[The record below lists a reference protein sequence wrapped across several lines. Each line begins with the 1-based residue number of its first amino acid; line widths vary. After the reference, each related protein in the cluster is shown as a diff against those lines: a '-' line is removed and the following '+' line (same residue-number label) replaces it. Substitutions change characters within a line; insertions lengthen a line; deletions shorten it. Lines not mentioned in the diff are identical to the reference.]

1 MEEETSCGKLVEGP
15 GWPGSCLICTNLIVF
30 GLPVFLA
37 KEQVVKEQ
45 TARSQQGFSEH
56 RGILGNRHSSERQV
70 YRGKPGGQEDPRTV
84 RDVGYLKYLWKV

>member
-1 MEEETSCGKLVEGP
+1 MEGP
-15 GWPGSCLICTNLIVF
+15 KRLGSCLICTNLVVF
-30 GLPVFLA
+30 GLLVFLA

-56 RGILGNRHSSERQV
+56 KGILGNMRSSERQV

-84 RDVGYLKYLWKV
+84 RDVGYLKYLWEV